1 MKLYL
6 LAFVG
11 LEQLVSGQNA
21 DNDPAQQNSR
31 EENTDS
37 IDDISVSDKL
47 PPIAESEFCAAQ
59 VQKLCPAKRVR
70 NDDYLVYNCL
80 EIASS
85 EGKLVDE
92 QCQHFLW
99 VVKSDKKVDMKIF

>member
-11 LEQLVSGQNA
+11 LKQLVSAQKDGA
-21 DNDPAQQNSR
+21 NDPAQQASR

-47 PPIAESEFCAAQ
+47 PSIAESEFCGSQ
-59 VQKLCPAKRVR
+59 VQKFCPAKRVR

-80 EIASS
+80 EIAAS

-99 VVKSDKKVDMKIF
+99 VIKTLRR

>member
-11 LEQLVSGQNA
+11 LKQLVSAQKDGA
-21 DNDPAQQNSR
+21 NDPAQQASR

-47 PPIAESEFCAAQ
+47 PPIAESEFCGSQ
-59 VQKLCPAKRVR
+59 VQKFCPAKRVR

-80 EIASS
+80 EIAA
-85 EGKLVDE
+85 
-92 QCQHFLW
+92 
-99 VVKSDKKVDMKIF
+99 